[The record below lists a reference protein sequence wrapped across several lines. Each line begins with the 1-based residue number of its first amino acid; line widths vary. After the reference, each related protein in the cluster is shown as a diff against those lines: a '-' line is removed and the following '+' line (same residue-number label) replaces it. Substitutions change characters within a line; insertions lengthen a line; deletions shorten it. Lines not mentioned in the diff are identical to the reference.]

1 MTTAA
6 VSSPSIFQELQSFY
20 QGRQADLKQLGS
32 DLQSGNLSAAQQSYN
47 ALATLGQS
55 GPFANSEPFSKSANA
70 QAFESIG
77 QALQSG
83 DLAGAQTAFAA
94 LTSSRN
100 TSTSPTSS
108 QAAAVV
114 NLTSTQPTATAAA
127 DASSIYQQLQAYR
140 QQRQADVT
148 QLGKDLQ
155 SGNLTAAQTDFN
167 TLTALGQ
174 SGPNK
179 NGQPFQQA
187 DRAQDFQTIGQ
198 ALQTG
203 NLSLAQSAFASLT
216 GKFSVQS
223 QQAQGAISA
232 YNSNSTSNSNV
243 AEIVINIGSAANTGA
258 PSAPAAATAIGPTTP
273 EVVINIGGGSNTSS
287 PSSGASEI
295 VINLGAASSASA
307 SSARTSNATTTP
319 ELVINLGEGNGA
331 SSGTSSSAPSSA
343 NSEEIT
349 INLGSNSGAQITVND
364 NIDGPQGQNGNAAEQ
379 VINFNPQN
387 NNNYELILNVLNSSS
402 ASANQAPSGALSVSA

>member
-1 MTTAA
+1 MSTAA
-6 VSSPSIFQELQSFY
+6 VSSPSIFQEIQSFY
-20 QGRQADLKQLGS
+20 QSRQADLKQLGS
-32 DLQSGNLSAAQQSYN
+32 DLQSGDLSDAQQAYN
-47 ALATLGQS
+47 ALAALGQN
-55 GPFANSEPFSKSANA
+55 GPFANSEPFSKSGTA

-83 DLAGAQTAFAA
+83 DLAGAQAAFAA

-100 TSTSPTSS
+100 TSATSS

-114 NLTSTQPTATAAA
+114 SLTSTQPTAAAD

-258 PSAPAAATAIGPTTP
+258 PSAPAAATAIRPTTP
-273 EVVINIGGGSNTSS
+273 EVVINIGKGSNSSS

-295 VINLGAASSASA
+295 VINLGDASSASA
-307 SSARTSNATTTP
+307 SSTSTSNATTTP
-319 ELVINLGEGNGA
+319 ELVINLGE
-331 SSGTSSSAPSSA
+331 
-343 NSEEIT
+343 
-349 INLGSNSGAQITVND
+349 
-364 NIDGPQGQNGNAAEQ
+364 
-379 VINFNPQN
+379 
-387 NNNYELILNVLNSSS
+387 
-402 ASANQAPSGALSVSA
+402 

>member
-1 MTTAA
+1 MSTAA
-6 VSSPSIFQELQSFY
+6 VSSPSIFQEIQSFY
-20 QGRQADLKQLGS
+20 QSRQADLKQLGS
-32 DLQSGNLSAAQQSYN
+32 DLQSGDLSDAQQAYN
-47 ALATLGQS
+47 ALAALGQN
-55 GPFANSEPFSKSANA
+55 GPFANSEPFSKSGTA

-83 DLAGAQTAFAA
+83 DLAGAQAAFAA

-100 TSTSPTSS
+100 TSATSS

-114 NLTSTQPTATAAA
+114 SLTSTQPTAAAD

-140 QQRQADVT
+140 QQRQADVI
-148 QLGKDLQ
+148 QLGQDLQ
-155 SGNLTAAQTDFN
+155 AGNLTAAQTDFN
-167 TLTALGQ
+167 TLTTLGQ

-179 NGQPFQQA
+179 NGQPFEQA

-232 YNSNSTSNSNV
+232 YNSNSTSNPNA
-243 AEIVINIGSAANTGA
+243 AEIVINLGSAANVAA
-258 PSAPAAATAIGPTTP
+258 PSASASATAPSIGPATP
-273 EVVINIGGGSNTSS
+273 EVVINIGEGSNSSS

-307 SSARTSNATTTP
+307 SSTSTTP
-319 ELVINLGEGNGA
+319 ELVINLGESSGAASGA
-331 SSGTSSSAPSSA
+331 SSSAASLA
-343 NSEEIT
+343 NPEEIT
-349 INLGSNSGAQITVND
+349 INLGGNSGAQITLND
-364 NIDGPQGQNGNAAEQ
+364 NVDGAQGQNGNSVEQ

-387 NNNYELILNVLNSSS
+387 GNNELILNLLNASSTS
-402 ASANQAPSGALSVSA
+402 STQTSNNALSVSA